1 MRTAIRT
8 AASVSSSVGS
18 ARSRMASVTGL
29 RRKIELPRSPW
40 SRRPYQRTSWTWS
53 GWSRPSCWAILLT
66 SSAEA
71 SGPAMREAGSPG
83 ARWISTKPTVA
94 TTSATGISARSRRRT
109 YVFTPAPGL
118 PVEPGDEALD
128 LPSHGL
134 QRGIVAELDTARVLV
149 EEVLHALPERP
160 ALPGIHLPVERVHQP
175 VLLLVAPPARPVA
188 IGGDAERGIGGDAHH
203 AGDEDVPELGLV
215 APLDQRG
222 PVIHLEIDL
231 ESALLELL
239 LGNAGHAAPAAQRGH
254 HVGRGHLLAVVEADP
269 AAQPERVRATA
280 IAHRVAFDQQRDRG
294 VVPVVGIERLVDVPG
309 DLLGD
314 DGRRPVKVEG
324 RGLADHRGLQH
335 PARPRLLGGGRRARQ
350 QRDAQRE
357 DTGAPAP
364 SGHGIYLRRCRRR
377 SCGAPLDR
385 VDRSWVACVTLRPR
399 IIAPGTRSAGAGAS
413 APRRAR
419 AG

>member
-134 QRGIVAELDTARVLV
+134 QRGIVAELDTARILV
-149 EEVLHALPERP
+149 EEELDLVPHRLPLPGVGLSGHGVQP
-160 ALPGIHLPVERVHQP
+160 ALLV
-175 VLLLVAPPARPVA
+175 LVAPPPVSVSLDARVV
-188 IGGDAERGIGGDAHH
+188 RRLGIG
-203 AGDEDVPELGLV
+203 
-215 APLDQRG
+215 R
-222 PVIHLEIDL
+222 
-231 ESALLELL
+231 
-239 LGNAGHAAPAAQRGH
+239 
-254 HVGRGHLLAVVEADP
+254 DP
-269 AAQPERVRATA
+269 GGERVP
-280 IAHRVAFDQQRDRG
+280 Q
-294 VVPVVGIERLVDVPG
+294 VGL
-309 DLLGD
+309 
-314 DGRRPVKVEG
+314 
-324 RGLADHRGLQH
+324 
-335 PARPRLLGGGRRARQ
+335 
-350 QRDAQRE
+350 
-357 DTGAPAP
+357 
-364 SGHGIYLRRCRRR
+364 
-377 SCGAPLDR
+377 
-385 VDRSWVACVTLRPR
+385 
-399 IIAPGTRSAGAGAS
+399 IAPRDE
-413 APRRAR
+413 R
-419 AG
+419 

>member
-71 SGPAMREAGSPG
+71 SGRAMMEAGSPG

-118 PVEPGDEALD
+118 PVEPDVPEHQGGRGDEALD
-128 LPSHGL
+128 LPSYGL

-149 EEVLHALPERP
+149 EELLHALPERP

-175 VLLLVAPPARPVA
+175 VLRRRRRRGRDEGQHPDRDEPHGRSPVA
-188 IGGDAERGIGGDAHH
+188 
-203 AGDEDVPELGLV
+203 L
-215 APLDQRG
+215 
-222 PVIHLEIDL
+222 
-231 ESALLELL
+231 SAR
-239 LGNAGHAAPAAQRGH
+239 ARATRSRSSAPAWTGS
-254 HVGRGHLLAVVEADP
+254 P
-269 AAQPERVRATA
+269 ATPC
-280 IAHRVAFDQQRDRG
+280 
-294 VVPVVGIERLVDVPG
+294 
-309 DLLGD
+309 
-314 DGRRPVKVEG
+314 
-324 RGLADHRGLQH
+324 
-335 PARPRLLGGGRRARQ
+335 ARPRAK
-350 QRDAQRE
+350 
-357 DTGAPAP
+357 
-364 SGHGIYLRRCRRR
+364 S
-377 SCGAPLDR
+377 S
-385 VDRSWVACVTLRPR
+385 PR
-399 IIAPGTRSAGAGAS
+399 T
-413 APRRAR
+413 
-419 AG
+419 